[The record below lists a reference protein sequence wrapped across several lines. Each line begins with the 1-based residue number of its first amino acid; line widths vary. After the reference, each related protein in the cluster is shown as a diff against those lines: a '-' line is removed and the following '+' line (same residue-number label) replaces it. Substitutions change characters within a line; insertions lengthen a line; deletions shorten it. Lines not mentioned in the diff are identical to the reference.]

1 MSWRMAPGAIPA
13 LLMLCLSDGM
23 HPALAGNDHAV
34 QVKID
39 QRVTVVPPGVLTRAM
54 MSAVR
59 HPDGAIWLNTQTG
72 PLYGVSTKGAR
83 GHRLR

>member
-1 MSWRMAPGAIPA
+1 MSWRTAPGAIPA

-59 HPDGAIWLNTQTG
+59 QR
-72 PLYGVSTKGAR
+72 STLFVTLTSVNR
-83 GHRLR
+83 WSPTYRI